1 MPKKNER
8 LTPKEKNNAREDD
21 FISVGVIT
29 GSYGVHGTF
38 RVKSFSDVQDR
49 FSRGRELLLRP
60 IDNFYKDYRKF
71 FPGGIP
77 DKITI
82 LEVSTISA
90 KEIFLLTVKE
100 IQNREQ
106 AKVLKGSI
114 LGIDSSSKVDSKDKE
129 TFFHYQLVGLKVIY
143 RDEELGTISRIHD
156 FGATDIIE
164 IKTRDREYLVPFTKE
179 EVPIIDLEGGFIQIN
194 PDSGILE
201 Q

>member
-1 MPKKNER
+1 MSKKNESR
-8 LTPKEKNNAREDD
+8 GSKEKNNGREDD
-21 FISVGVIT
+21 FISVGVIV
-29 GSYGVHGTF
+29 GSYGVRGTL

-49 FSRGRELLLRP
+49 FSRGRKIFLKP
-60 IDNFYKDYRKF
+60 KDSFHKDHRKF

-77 DKITI
+77 EEITI
-82 LEVSTISA
+82 LEASKISA
-90 KEIFLLTVKE
+90 NEIFLLTAKE

-114 LGIDSSSKVDSKDKE
+114 LGIDFSSKVEPKDKE
-129 TFFHYQLVGLKVIY
+129 TFFHYQLVGLKVMC

-179 EVPIIDLEGGFIQIN
+179 EIPIIDLESGLIQIN
-194 PDSGILE
+194 PNSGILE